1 MTSDSESDSY
11 WVRMRAVITWDWNL
25 LFLKDNVEETPEISG
40 GSHIINHPRS
50 QSLEYDIIYW

>member
-1 MTSDSESDSY
+1 MTSDSDSY

-25 LFLKDNVEETPEISG
+25 LKGNVEETPKISG

-50 QSLEYDIIYW
+50 QSLEYDIVYW